1 MKIMSESE
9 FSQINEG
16 SAAEP
21 VALTLPQAASWIGP
35 GANEPVTA
43 AEIADALGE
52 EDLGRVAVA
61 LGKDPAEAA
70 AYLADRL
77 PQATDAATPDGPV
90 TRALRQ
96 DTLGPDVLLVL
107 FAAVPD
113 EIELSEPPEGI
124 SFGID
129 LAPLDR

>member
-1 MKIMSESE
+1 MGESG
-9 FSQINEG
+9 FSQINEAP
-16 SAAEP
+16 AAEP
-21 VALTLPQAASWIGP
+21 VALTLPQVASWIGP

-77 PQATDAATPDGPV
+77 PQATEAATPDGPV
-90 TRALRQ
+90 SRSARR
-96 DTLGPDVLLVL
+96 DALGPDTLLVL
-107 FAAVPD
+107 FD
-113 EIELSEPPEGI
+113 EIPDQIVIREPEQGI
-124 SFGID
+124 HFG
-129 LAPLDR
+129 LG